1 MAADLRFNVEINTKD
16 AVSSLNSL
24 KSAVTSLIGALA
36 AREVIQFADA
46 ITSLNNRLKSL
57 TPDLDVVNKQ
67 FQTISAIALQARSPL
82 SATADLFYRIQRSA
96 GELGISQRQAAEVT
110 SLLAKALS
118 ASGQSAA
125 EAAGPLLQF
134 GQGLQSGVF
143 QGDELRSILEGLT
156 PVSKALADSLGV
168 PVGALK
174 QLGSQGV
181 ISAQVVIDAILKARD
196 SINEA
201 FGRTDPTIAQGFETI
216 KTSASI
222 LFNEFDK
229 NTGTSKSFANAL
241 IYIAAQIYNLK
252 ENINGV
258 IEGVE
263 TFVKVLAAIGSAVL
277 AVKVIKLLVTG
288 AIALY
293 GAFGQIVS
301 TGKTLIETIVALT
314 KSTTVLTGRWAF
326 LGEVISYLLK
336 PLAVV
341 GSALAAIGGAVAGYL
356 GIDEL
361 INKFKNFGDTNS
373 DVGKEIADFKLKL
386 EDQVTGLDDT
396 KTASSNAAYQQQ
408 LLAQKMALVSLEA
421 KAQTEALKNT
431 LQTQRDRLALET
443 SLIYANGEL
452 VRISETDKNIKKELF
467 DLDIQR
473 RDAIKKL
480 TDESAKLGAELSKIP
495 KGLRESN
502 GAKELS
508 GRIGVI
514 NKQVKDTNRLYDEQ
528 KAALPGLIQ
537 GLDTAKLIEEDRKR
551 TNEAIFKS
559 IEDQIDRQNTLGESI
574 RKLNDQRV
582 DQNFQRGLIGLTEY
596 QKQIKVIEE
605 DGRKAGL
612 ALQQAFAA
620 KFNNEDGLT
629 AEKAKELA
637 DGLNTITTS
646 QKELTAAR
654 LADLAVSQTWSAAW
668 NEAFAKYKGDAENA
682 ALQSKTYFE
691 TFTKGFEDAIVRF
704 VQTGKLSFKDLA
716 NSLIADF
723 ARIQAKKALAGLF
736 GGGGIS
742 SGGFLGRLFG
752 GFFADGGSPPM
763 NKVSVVGERGPELFV
778 PKQPGTI
785 VPNGMLGGG
794 QTVNTAVT
802 YNIQAVDAQSFK
814 TLLARDPEFIH
825 NVAEQGRRQ
834 LPIRSRR

>member
-1 MAADLRFNVEINTKD
+1 MAADLRFNVEVDTKG
-16 AVSSLNSL
+16 AVASLNSL
-24 KSAVTSLIGALA
+24 KSAVTGLIGALA
-36 AREVIQFADA
+36 TREIILFADS

-57 TPDLDVVNKQ
+57 TPDLEIVNKQ

-82 SATADLFYRIQRSA
+82 GATADLFYRIQRSA

-201 FGRTDPTIAQGFETI
+201 FGRTDPTIAQGFESI
-216 KTSASI
+216 KTSAGI

-252 ENINGV
+252 ENINPV
-258 IEGVE
+258 IDSVA
-263 TFVKVLAAIGSAVL
+263 TFLKVLGAIAGSFILVKVFKAITAGV
-277 AVKVIKLLVTG
+277 
-288 AIALY
+288 IALY
-293 GAFGQIVS
+293 GAFSQIIS
-301 TGKTLIETIVALT
+301 AGKMVIETIYAL
-314 KSTTVLTGRWAF
+314 GRSFSIVSKQSAF
-326 LGEVISYLLK
+326 LGEVLSYLLK

-341 GSALAAIGGAVAGYL
+341 GTALLAIGGAVASYL

-361 INKFKNFGDTNS
+361 IEKFKNFGNANS

-396 KTASSNAAYQQQ
+396 KQASANAAYQQQ

-421 KAQTEALKNT
+421 KQQTEALRNT
-431 LQTQRDRLALET
+431 LATQRERLALET

-473 RDAIKKL
+473 RDAVKKL
-480 TDESAKLGAELSKIP
+480 TDEAAKLGAELAKIP
-495 KGLRESN
+495 QGLRDSN

-514 NKQVKDTNRLYDEQ
+514 NKQVKDTNKLYEEQ
-528 KAALPGLIQ
+528 KALLPGLIQ
-537 GLDTAKLIEEDRKR
+537 SLDTAKIIEEDRRR
-551 TNEAIFKS
+551 TNEGIIKS
-559 IEDQIDRQNTLGESI
+559 IEDQIDRQNILGESL

-582 DQNFQRGLIGLTEY
+582 DANFQRGLIGLTEY

-629 AEKAKELA
+629 PQAAAELA
-637 DGLNTITTS
+637 NGISQITIQ
-646 QKELTAAR
+646 QKALTEAR
-654 LADLAVSQTWSAAW
+654 LADLAVSQTWLAGW
-668 NEAFAKYKGDAENA
+668 NDAFTKYKGDAENA

-691 TFTKGFEDAIVRF
+691 SFTKGFEDAIVRF

-742 SGGFLGRLFG
+742 SGGFLGKLFG

-778 PKQPGTI
+778 PKQAGNI

>member
-1 MAADLRFNVEINTKD
+1 MAADLRFNVEIDTKN

-24 KSAVTSLIGALA
+24 KSAVTGLIGALGT
-36 AREVIQFADA
+36 REIIQFADS
-46 ITSLNNRLKSL
+46 ITSLNNRLKTL
-57 TPDLDVVNKQ
+57 TPDLDVVNRQ
-67 FQTISAIALQARSPL
+67 FESISSIAMRARSPL
-82 SATADLFYRIQRSA
+82 SATADLFYRVQRSA
-96 GELGISQRQAAEVT
+96 DQLGISEKDAARITE
-110 SLLAKALS
+110 SLAKSITMSGMS
-118 ASGQSAA
+118 AQ

-143 QGDELRSILEGLT
+143 AGDELRSLLEGMPIIT
-156 PVSKALADSLGV
+156 KALADALGV

-174 QLGSQGV
+174 KLGSESL
-181 ISAQVVIDAILKARD
+181 ISAKTMADAILGATN
-196 SINEA
+196 SIDASFN
-201 FGRTDPTIAQGFETI
+201 RTTSTIGQAFETI
-216 KTSASI
+216 KTSSKVV
-222 LFNEFDK
+222 FNEFEK
-229 NTGTSKSFANAL
+229 QTGTSNAFANSL
-241 IYIAAQIYNLK
+241 IYIAAQIYKLK
-252 ENINGV
+252 ENIIPLVDSLKLFIQV
-258 IEGVE
+258 IGTIAAV
-263 TFVKVLAAIGSAVL
+263 TIIGKVFTALKA
-277 AVKVIKLLVTG
+277 T

-293 GAFGQIVS
+293 GAFAQLA
-301 TGKTLIETIVALT
+301 TAGKTVFETIYALA

-326 LGEVISYLLK
+326 LGEVLSYLLK
-336 PLAVV
+336 PLAVLGTLLAKVAVTV
-341 GSALAAIGGAVAGYL
+341 GSFL
-356 GIDEL
+356 GIGEL
-361 INKFKNFGDTNS
+361 IEKFKQFGDTNS
-373 DVGKEIADFKLKL
+373 DVSKEVADFKAKL
-386 EDQVTGLDDT
+386 EEQTNSLSDT
-396 KTASSNAAYQQQ
+396 KKESANAAYQQQ
-408 LLAQKMALVSLEA
+408 ELAKKMAVVSLEA

-443 SLIYANGEL
+443 SLIYANEEL
-452 VRISETDKNIKKELF
+452 VKISETDKNIKRELF

-473 RDAIKKL
+473 KNAVKQLK
-480 TDESAKLGAELSKIP
+480 DEAAKLGAELGKIP
-495 KGLRESN
+495 KGLRDSP
-502 GAKELS
+502 GAKEL
-508 GRIGVI
+508 GARIGII
-514 NKQVKDTNRLYDEQ
+514 NKQVKDTNKLYDEQ

-537 GLDTAKLIEEDRKR
+537 GLDTAKIIEEDRKR
-551 TNEAIFKS
+551 TNEGIIKS
-559 IEDQIDRQNTLGESI
+559 IEEQIDRQNTLGESL

-582 DQNFQRGLIGLTEY
+582 DANFQRGLIGLTEY

-629 AEKAKELA
+629 PQAAAELA
-637 DGLNTITTS
+637 NGISQITIQ
-646 QKELTAAR
+646 QKALTEAR
-654 LADLAVSQTWSAAW
+654 LADLAVSQTWLAGW
-668 NEAFAKYKGDAENA
+668 NDAFAKYKGDAENA

-691 TFTKGFEDAIVRF
+691 SFTKGFEDAIVRF

-742 SGGFLGRLFG
+742 SGGFLGKLFG

-778 PKQPGTI
+778 PKQAGNI

>member
-431 LQTQRDRLALET
+431 LQTQRDRLSLET

-495 KGLRESN
+495 QGLRESN

-537 GLDTAKLIEEDRKR
+537 ALDTAKLIEEDRKR

-629 AEKAKELA
+629 AEKAQELA
-637 DGLNTITTS
+637 DGINTITTS

-654 LADLAVSQTWSAAW
+654 LADLAVSQTWVAGW
-668 NEAFAKYKGDAENA
+668 NEAFTKYKGDAENA

-802 YNIQAVDAQSFK
+802 YNIQAVDAQSFR

>member
-1 MAADLRFNVEINTKD
+1 MAADLRFNVEVDTKG
-16 AVSSLNSL
+16 AIASLNSL
-24 KSAVTSLIGALA
+24 KSAVTGLIGALA
-36 AREVIQFADA
+36 TREIILFADS

-57 TPDLDVVNKQ
+57 TPDLEIVNKQ

-82 SATADLFYRIQRSA
+82 GATADLFYRIQRSA

-174 QLGSQGV
+174 KLGSQGV

-201 FGRTDPTIAQGFETI
+201 FGRTDPTIAQGFESI
-216 KTSASI
+216 KTSAGI
-222 LFNEFDK
+222 LFNEFEK
-229 NTGTSKSFANAL
+229 NTGTGRAFANAL

-252 ENINGV
+252 ENINPV
-258 IEGVE
+258 IDSIA
-263 TFVKVLAAIGSAVL
+263 TFFKVLGAIAGAIVAVR
-277 AVKVIKLLVTG
+277 VIRALVTG

-293 GAFGQIVS
+293 GAFGQIVATS
-301 TGKTLIETIVALT
+301 KTLIETIYALT

-341 GSALAAIGGAVAGYL
+341 GSALVAIGGAVAGYL

-361 INKFKNFGDTNS
+361 IEKFKTFGDTNS

-396 KTASSNAAYQQQ
+396 KAASANAAYQQQ

-421 KAQTEALKNT
+421 KQQTEALKNT
-431 LQTQRDRLALET
+431 LKTQRDRIALET
-443 SLIYANGEL
+443 SLIYANDEL

-473 RDAIKKL
+473 RDAVKKL
-480 TDESAKLGAELSKIP
+480 TDESAKLGAELAKIP
-495 KGLRESN
+495 QGLRDSN

-514 NKQVKDTNRLYDEQ
+514 NKQVKDTNKLYDEQ
-528 KAALPGLIQ
+528 KNLLPGLIQ
-537 GLDTAKLIEEDRKR
+537 SLDTARLIEEDRRR
-551 TNEAIFKS
+551 TNEGIIKS
-559 IEDQIDRQNTLGESI
+559 IEDQIDRQNILGESL

-582 DQNFQRGLIGLTEY
+582 DLNFQRGLIGLTEY

-629 AEKAKELA
+629 AESSAELA
-637 DGLNTITTS
+637 AGLGKITV
-646 QKELTAAR
+646 QQQALTAAR
-654 LADLAVSQTWSAAW
+654 LADLAVSRTWAAGW
-668 NEAFAKYKGDAENA
+668 NEAFAKYKGDAEIA
-682 ALQSKTYFE
+682 ATQSKTYFD

-742 SGGFLGRLFG
+742 SGGFLSSLFG
-752 GFFADGGSPPM
+752 GFRATGGPVNPGSAYM
-763 NKVSVVGERGPELFV
+763 VGERGPEMFM
-778 PKQPGTI
+778 PKQAGTI
-785 VPNGMLGGG
+785 VPNSAMGG
-794 QTVNTAVT
+794 QVINTAVT
-802 YNIQAVDAQSFK
+802 YSIQAVDASSFRS
-814 TLLARDPEFIH
+814 LLARDPEFIH
-825 NVAEQGRRQ
+825 NVVEQGRRQ
-834 LPIRSRR
+834 MPIRSRR